1 MFSFSLCSVHISVTG
16 RNNALD
22 HKSKGGWGGWIM
34 EALDTI
40 TDNCF
45 QVAWHINEDN
55 NSLYSTI
62 YYCIYHDEGPLT
74 NIAVKLSCLPQ
85 LNYN

>member
-1 MFSFSLCSVHISVTG
+1 
-16 RNNALD
+16 
-22 HKSKGGWGGWIM
+22 M

-74 NIAVKLSCLPQ
+74 NIAVKLSCPPQ